1 LSGDKKDVM
10 GNLLETVQTDNLKTA
25 FNKYL
30 PHVMKDARK
39 STIISESKTE
49 STGDKRQATTQANE
63 TDADVVNIRKLA
75 GIN

>member
-1 LSGDKKDVM
+1 
-10 GNLLETVQTDNLKTA
+10 
-25 FNKYL
+25 
-30 PHVMKDARK
+30 MKDARK

-49 STGDKRQATTQANE
+49 TTGDKKQATTQANE